1 MIPILILNALAVS
14 SLYIMMASGLALIF
28 GLRRVM
34 NFGHGAIYM
43 VGAYLGYTLATGMN
57 FWAALVLVPAIMGA
71 AGLLLELL
79 VLRPLEKREQ
89 IEVALITF
97 GIGMVIAQIVIRVYG
112 GTPLSVPAPEL
123 LSSSV
128 RVFGSDYPVY
138 RLFITVI
145 GLCSVVALAL
155 WLNFTRTG
163 MFVRAVSHAP
173 DISSMMGINANRL
186 SLLISA
192 LSTAFAGLAG
202 VLVGPYL
209 SIDPGMDVAMIITCM
224 IVVVIGGAGSI
235 WGAIAAALIY
245 GFVQT
250 FGSVYL
256 HQISVLIPYLMLIG
270 ILVWR
275 PQGLNFRGA
284 AK

>member
-1 MIPILILNALAVS
+1 MIPTLILNALAVS

-43 VGAYLGYTLATGMN
+43 VGAYLGYTIASGMN
-57 FWAALVLVPAIMGA
+57 FWAALILVPLIMSVFGV
-71 AGLLLELL
+71 LLELL
-79 VLRPLEKREQ
+79 VLRPLEKRQQ

-97 GIGMVIAQIVIRVYG
+97 GIGIVIAQIVIRIYG
-112 GTPLSVPAPEL
+112 GTPLSVSAPPL
-123 LSSSV
+123 LASSIKI
-128 RVFGSDYPVY
+128 FGADYPVY

-145 GLCSVVALAL
+145 GLCSVIALAV
-155 WLNFTRTG
+155 WLNTTRTG

-173 DISSMMGINANRL
+173 DVSSMMGINANRL
-186 SLLISA
+186 SLLIST

-224 IVVVIGGAGSI
+224 IVVVIGGTGSI
-235 WGAIAAALIY
+235 WGAILAALIF

-250 FGSVYL
+250 FGTVYL
-256 HQISVLIPYLMLIG
+256 HEISVLIPYLMLIA

-275 PQGLNFRGA
+275 PQGLNFGGSA
-284 AK
+284 E

>member
-1 MIPILILNALAVS
+1 MIPTLILNALAVS

-43 VGAYLGYTLATGMN
+43 VGAYLGYTIASGMN
-57 FWAALVLVPAIMGA
+57 FWAALLIVPLLM
-71 AGLLLELL
+71 AGLGVLLELA
-79 VLRPLEKREQ
+79 VLRPLEKRQQ

-97 GIGMVIAQIVIRVYG
+97 GIGIVIAQVVIRIYG
-112 GTPLSVPAPEL
+112 GMPLSVTAPRML
-123 LSSSV
+123 ASSV
-128 RVFGSDYPVY
+128 KIFGADYPVY
-138 RLFITVI
+138 RLFITVV
-145 GLCSVVALAL
+145 GLCSVIALAV
-155 WLNFTRTG
+155 WLNTTRTG

-186 SLLISA
+186 SLLISM

-224 IVVVIGGAGSI
+224 IVVVIGGTGSI
-235 WGAIAAALIY
+235 WGAIFAALIL

-250 FGSVYL
+250 FGTVYL
-256 HQISVLIPYLMLIG
+256 HEISVLLPYIMLVG

-275 PQGLNFRGA
+275 PQGLNFGVSA
-284 AK
+284 E

>member
-1 MIPILILNALAVS
+1 MIPTLILNALAVS

-43 VGAYLGYTLATGMN
+43 VGAYLGYTIASGMN
-57 FWAALVLVPAIMGA
+57 FWAALVIVPVLM
-71 AGLLLELL
+71 AGLGVLLELV
-79 VLRPLEKREQ
+79 VLRPLEKRQQ

-97 GIGMVIAQIVIRVYG
+97 GIGIVIAQIVIRIYG
-112 GTPLSVPAPEL
+112 GMPLSVAAPAAL
-123 LSSSV
+123 ASSV
-128 RVFGSDYPVY
+128 KIFGADYPVY
-138 RLFITVI
+138 RLFITVV
-145 GLCSVVALAL
+145 GLCSVIALAV
-155 WLNFTRTG
+155 WLNTTRTG

-173 DISSMMGINANRL
+173 DVSSMMGINASRL
-186 SLLISA
+186 SLLISM

-224 IVVVIGGAGSI
+224 IVVVIGGTGSI
-235 WGAIAAALIY
+235 SGAIFAALIL

-250 FGSVYL
+250 FGTVYL
-256 HQISVLIPYLMLIG
+256 HEISVLLPYLMLVG

-275 PQGLNFRGA
+275 PQGLNFGGSA
-284 AK
+284 E

>member
-1 MIPILILNALAVS
+1 MIPTLILNALAVS

-43 VGAYLGYTLATGMN
+43 VGAYLGYTIATGMN
-57 FWAALVLVPAIMGA
+57 FWAALIIVPLIMAFVGV
-71 AGLLLELL
+71 LLELL
-79 VLRPLEKREQ
+79 VLRPLEKRQQ

-97 GIGMVIAQIVIRVYG
+97 GIGIVVAQLVIRIYG
-112 GTPLSVPAPEL
+112 GTPLSVAVPPL
-123 LSSSV
+123 LSASIN
-128 RVFGSDYPVY
+128 VFGADYPVY

-145 GLCSVVALAL
+145 GLTSVVALAA
-155 WLNFTRTG
+155 WLNWTRTG

-173 DISSMMGINANRL
+173 DISSMMGINARRL
-186 SLLISA
+186 SLLISS

-224 IVVVIGGAGSI
+224 IVVVIGGTGSI
-235 WGAIAAALIY
+235 WGAIAASLIY

-250 FGSVYL
+250 FGAVYL
-256 HQISVLIPYLMLIG
+256 HEIAVLIPYLMLIV

-275 PQGLNFRGA
+275 PQGLNFGGTA
-284 AK
+284 E

>member
-1 MIPILILNALAVS
+1 MIPTLILNALAVS

-43 VGAYLGYTLATGMN
+43 VGAYLGYTIASGMN
-57 FWAALVLVPAIMGA
+57 FWAALILVPLVMSVFGV
-71 AGLLLELL
+71 LLELL
-79 VLRPLEKREQ
+79 VLRPLEKRQQ

-97 GIGMVIAQIVIRVYG
+97 GIGIVIAQIVIRIYG
-112 GTPLSVPAPEL
+112 GTPLSVSAPPL
-123 LSSSV
+123 LASSIKI
-128 RVFGSDYPVY
+128 FGADYPVY

-145 GLCSVVALAL
+145 GLCSVIALAV
-155 WLNFTRTG
+155 WLNATRTG

-173 DISSMMGINANRL
+173 DVSSMMGINANRL
-186 SLLISA
+186 SLLIST

-235 WGAIAAALIY
+235 WGAIVAALIF

-250 FGSVYL
+250 FGTVYL
-256 HQISVLIPYLMLIG
+256 HEIAVLIPYLMLIG

-275 PQGLNFRGA
+275 PQGLNLGGSA
-284 AK
+284 E

>member
-1 MIPILILNALAVS
+1 MTAIMILNALAVS

-43 VGAYLGYTLATGMN
+43 VGAYLGYTVSTGLN
-57 FWAALVLVPAIMGA
+57 FWAALVIVPVLL
-71 AGLLLELL
+71 GLLGLVFELC

-97 GIGMVIAQIVIRVYG
+97 GLGMVIAQVVIRIYG
-112 GTPLSVPAPEL
+112 GTPLSVPMPEAL
-123 LSSSV
+123 ARSV
-128 RVFGSDYPVY
+128 PIFGSDYPVY

-145 GLCSVVALAL
+145 GLVSVAGLAA

-163 MFVRAVSHAP
+163 VYVRAVSHAP
-173 DISSMMGINANRL
+173 DVSSMMGINASRL

-192 LSTAFAGLAG
+192 LSTGFAGLAG

-209 SIDPGMDVAMIITCM
+209 SIDPGMDVSMIITCM
-224 IVVVIGGAGSI
+224 IVVVIGGTGSI
-235 WGAIAAALIY
+235 WGAIVASLIY

-250 FGSVYL
+250 FGAVWL
-256 HQISVLIPYLMLIG
+256 HQIAVLIPYLMLIG

-275 PQGLNFRGA
+275 PQGLNIGGA
-284 AK
+284 K